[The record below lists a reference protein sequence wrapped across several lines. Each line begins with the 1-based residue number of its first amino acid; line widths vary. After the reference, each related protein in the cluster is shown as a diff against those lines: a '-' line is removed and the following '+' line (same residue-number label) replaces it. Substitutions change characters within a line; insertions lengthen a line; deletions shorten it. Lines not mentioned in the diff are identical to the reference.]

1 MTVEEAIDYLK
12 NPLGKSVNDHKEAV
26 KLAVKALE
34 MMGEK
39 EKKHE

>member
-26 KLAVKALE
+26 NLAVKALE
-34 MMGEK
+34 MMEKK
-39 EKKHE
+39 EKKYE